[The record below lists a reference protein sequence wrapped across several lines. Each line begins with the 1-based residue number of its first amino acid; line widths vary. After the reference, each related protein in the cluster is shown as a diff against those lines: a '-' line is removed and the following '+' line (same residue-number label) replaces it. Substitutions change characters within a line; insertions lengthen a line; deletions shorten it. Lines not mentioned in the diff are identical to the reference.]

1 MVGWPP
7 DWSLY
12 ILNIPVPI
20 MSLYNPIYIYSNC
33 GRFTPQKLP
42 TFLVVSCNSSPHFPT
57 IFWTYY
63 THWYPRSNSQSM
75 VSPQVMWRSKFP
87 IPNSCWASA
96 GAHLPSGP
104 FFGQNNWQQRTK
116 LRRKLRGPG
125 AIPFGWIWMASS
137 TIFLGVF
144 LEKDRKEMK
153 RCWPF
158 WASWANSWLFRVSWP
173 SNSRLFYLIDRDWKC
188 HYILVGFAPSRQ
200 IGWSG
205 PETTSTAK
213 YIGLGI
219 PYKLCLS
226 WSLKKNS
233 VPPDVKHLKLRPT
246 QDRLG
251 RHLWEPFQS
260 NVEFRAWTQPVPP
273 RQRRTKDAEHPCS
286 CKCWGRD
293 L

>member
-1 MVGWPP
+1 MVDLHPIK
-7 DWSLY
+7 SL
-12 ILNIPVPI
+12 
-20 MSLYNPIYIYSNC
+20 
-33 GRFTPQKLP
+33 
-42 TFLVVSCNSSPHFPT
+42 FLVVSCNSSPHFPT

-63 THWYPRSNSQSM
+63 SHWYPRSNSPCFHRRWCEDPS
-75 VSPQVMWRSKFP
+75 SPFQTLAGRQLGLTSQVGLFLARTIGSSVPSCEGSWEAQGLFLLDESGWRVQR
-87 IPNSCWASA
+87 
-96 GAHLPSGP
+96 
-104 FFGQNNWQQRTK
+104 FF
-116 LRRKLRGPG
+116 LV
-125 AIPFGWIWMASS
+125 F
-137 TIFLGVF
+137 F

-158 WASWANSWLFRVSWP
+158 WTSWANSWLFRVSWL
-173 SNSRLFYLIDRDWKC
+173 SNSRLFYLIDQDWKC

-219 PYKLCLS
+219 PCKLCLS
-226 WSLKKNS
+226 WSLKTIS

>member
-1 MVGWPP
+1 MQLIPTLP
-7 DWSLY
+7 NNFLDLLY
-12 ILNIPVPI
+12 PLISSIKQSVHGFTAGDVKIQVPH
-20 MSLYNPIYIYSNC
+20 S
-33 GRFTPQKLP
+33 KL
-42 TFLVVSCNSSPHFPT
+42 L
-57 IFWTYY
+57 
-63 THWYPRSNSQSM
+63 
-75 VSPQVMWRSKFP
+75 
-87 IPNSCWASA
+87 
-96 GAHLPSGP
+96 
-104 FFGQNNWQQRTK
+104 
-116 LRRKLRGPG
+116 
-125 AIPFGWIWMASS
+125 
-137 TIFLGVF
+137 LGVSWGSPPKWAFFWPEQLAAAYQAAKEVERPRGYSFWMNLDGEFNDFSWCF

-226 WSLKKNS
+226 WSLKKIS